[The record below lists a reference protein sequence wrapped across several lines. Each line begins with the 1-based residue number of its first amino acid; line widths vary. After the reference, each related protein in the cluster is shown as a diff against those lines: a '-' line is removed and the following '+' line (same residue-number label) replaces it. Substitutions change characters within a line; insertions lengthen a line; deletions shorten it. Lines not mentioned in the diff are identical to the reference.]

1 MTSARIVGAYHR
13 PPALLIL
20 QHLPTGQLL
29 SLEAE
34 PDNPYDR
41 NALKVMLASSD
52 LPQDTDF
59 SDRLSSYGHDLETL
73 QTAGPIHLGYIERG
87 RTQDFRD
94 CFLVMLSFDG
104 KGQPLAVAAATAG

>member
-29 SLEAE
+29 SLAAE
-34 PDNPYDR
+34 PDNPYDA
-41 NALKVMLASSD
+41 NAIKVMLASSA

-59 SDRLSSYGHDLETL
+59 SEQLASYGHDLESL
-73 QTAGPIHLGYIERG
+73 QSSGPIHLGYIERG
-87 RTQDFRD
+87 RTQD
-94 CFLVMLSFDG
+94 LKNATLALLSFDG
-104 KGQPLAVAAATAG
+104 KGQPLATRA